1 MISLGSIQV
10 RDSNQYPLD
19 KEGKVIHIVTLT
31 KGLREFIYIAC
42 WNGNSYDTYLNE
54 ITGGSHS
61 EIEEDDLFEELG
73 QFLIDRKINMMW
85 NTNV

>member
-1 MISLGSIQV
+1 MISIGTIQI

-19 KEGKVIHIVTLT
+19 KQGKVIHIVTLT
-31 KGLREFIYIAC
+31 KGLREFIYLAT
-42 WNGNSYDTYLNE
+42 WNGSSYDTYLNE
-54 ITGGSHS
+54 ITGGTLC

-73 QFLIDRKINMMW
+73 EFITDRKINMMW